1 MQLDSQLARRHTRLV
16 VVEILSNFLFVD
28 THLADTRPVKRAGSR
43 GKLEFRVFRTP
54 RWTRTAIQRA
64 VEAVTVHY
72 TRDASFG

>member
-1 MQLDSQLARRHTRLV
+1 MQLDSQLARRHSRLV

-54 RWTRTAIQRA
+54 RWTRTAIQA